1 MPTDELTT
9 RHERLPVASIEYDRE
24 NPRIKVALEKYGAK
38 VNDERIY
45 FALRTATEGEKS
57 TGSYD
62 ALKDSIRADGGIR
75 FPIVV
80 VEREDGFTCIDGN
93 TRLAIYKQFQREGV
107 SGDWDRIS
115 AAVITDPGRR
125 DIEAVRVSAHLVGA
139 REWPAYEKARYLHY
153 LRSEKLMDYSEMI
166 ALCGGRRSEI
176 EQQID
181 AFHDMNEY
189 YRDVVD
195 DTAFHIDRFSGFVEL
210 QKRGIKDA
218 IYDAGF
224 ELKDFGEWIQH
235 GKIYRLADVRKLR
248 RVLSDPEARRI
259 FVTGGP
265 RSIEAAD
272 RHLDKQ
278 REAKRSTGSPPQSL
292 GDASIAQ
299 LAKALSRRIDEMP
312 YAELQDLRDK
322 DSAES
327 QSVVDELDGLAQR
340 LRSVLEDTT
349 S

>member
-1 MPTDELTT
+1 MPTDEMTT
-9 RHERLPVASIEYDRE
+9 RHERLPVADIEYDRE

-62 ALKDSIRADGGIR
+62 ALKDSIRADSGIR

-80 VEREDGFTCIDGN
+80 VERDDGFVCIDGN
-93 TRLAIYKQFQREGV
+93 TRLAIYKQFQREEV
-107 SGDWDRIS
+107 SGDWDLIS
-115 AAVITDPGRR
+115 ATVITDPGRR

-195 DTAFHIDRFSGFVEL
+195 DTAFQIDRFSGFVEL

-224 ELKDFGEWIQH
+224 ELKDFGEWIRH
-235 GKIYRLADVRKLR
+235 GQIYRLADVRKLR
-248 RVLSDPEARRI
+248 RVLSDPEATNI

-272 RHLDKQ
+272 RHLDKR
-278 REAKRSTGSPPQSL
+278 REAKQSRDSPPKSL
-292 GDASIAQ
+292 ADASLAQ

-312 YAELQDLRDK
+312 YADLQDLRDK

-327 QSVVDELDGLAQR
+327 QAIVDELDGLAQR